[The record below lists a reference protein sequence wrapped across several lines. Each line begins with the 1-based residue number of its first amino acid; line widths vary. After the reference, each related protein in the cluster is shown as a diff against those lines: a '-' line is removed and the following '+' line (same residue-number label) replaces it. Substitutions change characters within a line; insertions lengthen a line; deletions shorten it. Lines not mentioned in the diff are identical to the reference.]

1 MARPTFTKLFILSL
15 LFSFTL
21 TLNAD
26 VYQKSSSEFKIEGT
40 AGKILKFLGLGKKTY
55 SAEYLKGNV
64 YRSDKLDKKG
74 KKVESSQFIFLDKEL
89 IVNVNWKKKKYNQMT
104 FEEWREM
111 IRSAIGQ
118 WTTPQPADSGQP
130 ENEVPEMEFTF
141 SVDFEY
147 PGDTKNFDKYS
158 GEHVIMNVNMEA
170 EAEDQESGET
180 AKGGMK
186 IKADNWLV
194 KNIDNKEL
202 QEFHLRLAEK
212 MGMSVEKN
220 QLIQIVEKIKESNP
234 QLAAAIQKY
243 QEESDNLQGLAFEVN
258 TTFLT
263 WGEQPK
269 KEDSSGEI
277 PKSVGGLFKKFGKKD
292 DPNKPKKAME
302 INRKIHEFQEGVDLE
317 ASLFEIPSNFKEE
330 DKKRAY

>member
-1 MARPTFTKLFILSL
+1 MTRPTFTKLFIFAL
-15 LFSFTL
+15 LLSFTF

-26 VYQKSSSEFKIEGT
+26 VYQKASSEFKIEGT

-89 IVNVNWKKKKYNQMT
+89 LVNVNWKKKKYNQMT

-111 IRSAIGQ
+111 IRAAVGQ
-118 WTTPQPADSGQP
+118 WTNPETADSEQP
-130 ENEVPEMEFTF
+130 ENEMPEVEFNF

-147 PGDTKNFDKYS
+147 PGDTKEFEKYT
-158 GEHVIMNVNMEA
+158 GEHVIMHLNLEA
-170 EAEDQESGET
+170 ETEDQESGET

-194 KNIDNKEL
+194 KDITNKEL

-212 MGMSVEKN
+212 MDMDITKG
-220 QLIQIVEKIKESNP
+220 QLLQIVEKLKESNP

-243 QEESDNLQGLAFEVN
+243 QEESDNLQGMAFEVK

-269 KEDSSGEI
+269 KEESGDAI

-292 DPNKPKKAME
+292 DSNKPKKAME
-302 INRKIHEFQEGVDLE
+302 INRKIHEFKEGVTLEDDL
-317 ASLFEIPSNFKEE
+317 FQVPSNFKLEE
-330 DKKRAY
+330 KKRAY

>member
-1 MARPTFTKLFILSL
+1 MTRPTFTKLFILTL

-26 VYQKSSSEFKIEGT
+26 VYQKSSSEFKIQGT

-64 YRSDKLDKKG
+64 YRSDKFDKKG

-111 IRSAIGQ
+111 IRAAVGQ
-118 WTTPQPADSGQP
+118 WTNPQPADGERP
-130 ENEVPEMEFTF
+130 EGETPEVELQF

-158 GEHVIMNVNMEA
+158 GEHVIMNLNLEA

-194 KNIDNKEL
+194 KGIDNKEL

-212 MGMSVEKN
+212 MGMAVEKD
-220 QLIQIVEKIKESNP
+220 QLLQIVEQLKESNP

-243 QEESDNLQGLAFEVN
+243 QEERENLEGMAFEVH
-258 TTFLT
+258 TSFIT
-263 WGEQPK
+263 WGAPPEK
-269 KEDSSGEI
+269 KEDGDAI

-292 DPNKPKKAME
+292 DPNKPKTQME
-302 INRKIHEFQEGVDLE
+302 IFHKVHEFEEGVELE
-317 ASLFEIPSNFKEE
+317 ASLFEIPNNFKEE